1 MHCRLGGH
9 PERARGIT
17 HASFC
22 RRCWRRQSEHILPAR
37 RSPDSDWSPVRCQY
51 SAVPMVVSWGLFIV
65 TINKTHLGGCSHPGG
80 LHTLNG
86 LINQSSAV
94 IWVGRESLPVTSSF
108 GYPSDRADH
117 RAQEQVDTFP
127 SEFMTHVGSTLLS

>member
-1 MHCRLGGH
+1 
-9 PERARGIT
+9 
-17 HASFC
+17 
-22 RRCWRRQSEHILPAR
+22 
-37 RSPDSDWSPVRCQY
+37 
-51 SAVPMVVSWGLFIV
+51 MVVSWGLFIV

-108 GYPSDRADH
+108 GDPSDRANY